1 MEIYGN
7 GSYKQKTL
15 YHRNSKT
22 SVAFFLSLIHRIFDT
37 VNLSLLA
44 FILIFSFLS
53 LNSQREW
60 SKTFEILS
68 QTRAYNNNLIDY
80 ISKTEEFYL
89 NELDSLNDFK
99 KTSPR
104 DLIYLEKTEEKKD
117 NYIKNKIIRI
127 ISGIKDSRY
136 QRGY

>member
-1 MEIYGN
+1 MVMEVIKKKFCIVKIQRQQ
-7 GSYKQKTL
+7 SL
-15 YHRNSKT
+15 
-22 SVAFFLSLIHRIFDT
+22 FFLSLIHRIFDT
-37 VNLSLLA
+37 VNLSLLG

-68 QTRAYNNNLIDY
+68 QTKAYNNNLIDY

-89 NELDSLNDFK
+89 NELDALNDFK

-117 NYIKNKIIRI
+117 NYIRNKIIRI

>member
-1 MEIYGN
+1 MEIYEN
-7 GSYKQKTL
+7 ASYKQIIL

-22 SVAFFLSLIHRIFDT
+22 TVSFFLSLIHKIFDT
-37 VNLSLLA
+37 VNLSLLG

-68 QTRAYNNNLIDY
+68 KTIAYNNNLIDY

-89 NELDSLNDFK
+89 KELDSLNDFK

-104 DLIYLEKTEEKKD
+104 DLIYLKKTEEKKD
-117 NYIKNKIIRI
+117 NYFKNKIIRI